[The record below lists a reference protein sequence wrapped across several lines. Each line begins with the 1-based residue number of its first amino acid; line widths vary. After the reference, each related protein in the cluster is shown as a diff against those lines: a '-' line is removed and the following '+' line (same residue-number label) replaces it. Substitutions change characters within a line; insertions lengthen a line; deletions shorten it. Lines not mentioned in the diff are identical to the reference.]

1 MQYTYSKPVSAPS
14 YQSPPPSRVSPVS
27 ASSFSGPRG
36 GGIFPFIPLPGFT
49 PSSTPEPSSS
59 AGENAAIN
67 TAAQNQAISQAM
79 SQAQSAMNI
88 QTGEIRK
95 FNQSAQPQMQP
106 QQSRLKIQAS
116 VVNTGTN
123 RLNSQNSQNIR
134 MAKEPTIPNVS
145 TSPNSLDRLLG
156 RDVIVGS
163 EGVDRL
169 YDSIIDRGGDDL
181 IQDRIISGSGKD
193 LIRDRIISG
202 SGTDELRYRSF
213 ADVEN
218 SLPSNSVSFKVSGQ
232 DPVVAPKTQT
242 QPTLKTQGQMSF
254 QNVRDLPVPDT
265 SEFRKTQPAQES
277 MLSRFW
283 NYANQ
288 YQQEKMQN
296 PLREIGIQT
305 GASVL
310 AAPILAGLAP
320 AAAVSSAV
328 APVANNIVRLQP
340 QTAQTTQA
348 VSQAVQNGGNIVRF
362 ADYAARNSGTLAA
375 GVAGAMALPAASQV
389 QAWDPETQTYSSGQV
404 RGRR

>member
-1 MQYTYSKPVSAPS
+1 M
-14 YQSPPPSRVSPVS
+14 
-27 ASSFSGPRG
+27 
-36 GGIFPFIPLPGFT
+36 
-49 PSSTPEPSSS
+49 
-59 AGENAAIN
+59 N
-67 TAAQNQAISQAM
+67 TAAQNQAMSQAM

-88 QTGEIRK
+88 QTGEIWK
-95 FNQSAQPQMQP
+95 INQPAQTQLQP
-106 QQSRLKIQAS
+106 QQSGLKIQAS
-116 VVNTGTN
+116 VVNTGT
-123 RLNSQNSQNIR
+123 NSQNSQNIR

-145 TSPNSLDRLLG
+145 TSPNSLDRFLG
-156 RDVIVGS
+156 RDIIVGS
-163 EGVDRL
+163 EGPDRL
-169 YDSIIDRGGDDL
+169 YDPIIDRGGTDL
-181 IQDRIISGSGKD
+181 IPDRIISGSGKD

-232 DPVVAPKTQT
+232 DPVVTPKTQT
-242 QPTLKTQGQMSF
+242 QTPLKTQGQMSF
-254 QNVRDLPVPDT
+254 QNVPDLPVPDT
-265 SEFRKTQPAQES
+265 SEFRQAQPKQES
-277 MLSRFW
+277 ILSRFW

-288 YQQEKMQN
+288 YQQEKMLN

-328 APVANNIVRLQP
+328 APVANNIIRLQP
-340 QTAQTTQA
+340 QTTQA
-348 VSQAVQNGGNIVRF
+348 AQSVSQAVQNGGNIVRF

-389 QAWDPETQTYSSGQV
+389 KAWDPETQTYSSGQV